1 MLKRRDLPGTPR
13 LINEVVA
20 PLALTIAA
28 ASGCGTQASGELA
41 QEPRTVTS
49 SFTRIAFERCIDNVR
64 LEAKEIRATAGAKPS
79 VTVSGDSNML
89 DRIELDV
96 KDSELHVSCKG
107 PIDLKLGLT
116 VRVEAPE
123 IVAIRS
129 GGNAELTL
137 LGAEADSFDI
147 KHEGSGKM
155 NVQALRAKTLT
166 VNVMGSASTSIE
178 ALGLTSLQVNA
189 TDATKLSLSGDARTV
204 SLKVDESSVVEALD
218 LKADEVH
225 SSLVDASKATVCAKV
240 ALDGVVAN
248 DGRLE
253 YGCQPPSVKVE
264 KKDKGIYVPR

>member
-1 MLKRRDLPGTPR
+1 MLKRIDLPGTPR
-13 LINEVVA
+13 LISEVIA

-49 SFTRIAFERCIDNVR
+49 SFTRIAFDRCIDNVR
-64 LEAKEIRATAGAKPS
+64 LEVKETGAKPS

-107 PIDLKLGLT
+107 PIDLKLGLS

-123 IVAIRS
+123 IQAIRS

-166 VNVMGSASTSIE
+166 VDLKGSASTTIE
-178 ALGLTSLQVNA
+178 ALGLTSLHVNA
-189 TDATKLSLSGDARTV
+189 TDATKVSLYGDARTV
-204 SLKVDESSVVEALD
+204 NLKVDESSVVEALE

-253 YGCQPPSVKVE
+253 YGCQPSSVKIE
-264 KKDKGIYVPR
+264 KKDKGISVPR

>member
-1 MLKRRDLPGTPR
+1 MLTRIDPPGTRR
-13 LINEVVA
+13 LINEVVVA
-20 PLALTIAA
+20 MAMTLTA
-28 ASGCGTQASGELA
+28 ASGCGMQASGELA
-41 QEPRTVTS
+41 QEPRAVS
-49 SFTRIAFERCIDNVR
+49 SRFTRIAFERCIDNVR
-64 LEAKEIRATAGAKPS
+64 LEVQETGAAADAKPLI
-79 VTVSGDSNML
+79 TVSGDSNML

-96 KDSELHVSCKG
+96 QDSELHVSCKG
-107 PIDLKLGLT
+107 SINLKLGLT

-123 IVAIRS
+123 LVAIRS

-155 NVQALRAKTLT
+155 RVQALKAKTLT
-166 VNVMGSASTSIE
+166 VEVKGSASTAIE
-178 ALGLTSLQVNA
+178 ALGLTSLHVNA
-189 TDATKLSLSGDARTV
+189 TDATKLSLSGDAKTV

-225 SSLVDASKATVCAKV
+225 SSLVDASQATVCAKV
-240 ALDGVVAN
+240 AIDGVVAN

-253 YGCQPPSVKVE
+253 YGCQPSSVKIE